1 MLPTLP
7 HHLCFM
13 RLLGKVC
20 NRVAHLSK
28 VQDQMI
34 EPPAADVIEYKY
46 RGTGAQASITSLPAQ
61 SQDKMRISVIVHF
74 VVLSVLP
81 LVLGEPAVTNYRC
94 LIGSDAPKQ
103 VIQVTSMHT

>member
-1 MLPTLP
+1 
-7 HHLCFM
+7 
-13 RLLGKVC
+13 
-20 NRVAHLSK
+20 
-28 VQDQMI
+28 MI

-81 LVLGEPAVTNYRC
+81 LVLGE
-94 LIGSDAPKQ
+94 
-103 VIQVTSMHT
+103 